1 MYQTS
6 SSRSS
11 SFMLMSKLLL
21 LLLLLP
27 SARCSKLWSIQLV
40 QKKTQQGRN
49 SCPRLQFGF
58 QFGLYHVVARL
69 SFLRSISLASLFTSL
84 SIFGWSDL
92 LQTALRRQA
101 AFSFAV
107 LCIIIFN
114 FSVFL
119 GPWVFSDPMCCSF
132 LTWFGH
138 DFPAGQFASVCSF
151 LIAATTRDSELFL
164 LSLVTRFARSQQL
177 STFAIWL
184 QAWTLSCRCP
194 VKLST

>member
-6 SSRSS
+6 FSRLR
-11 SFMLMSKLLL
+11 SFILMSKLLL

-92 LQTALRRQA
+92 LQTLRRQA

-114 FSVFL
+114 FSEKYE
-119 GPWVFSDPMCCSF
+119 PRKADC
-132 LTWFGH
+132 
-138 DFPAGQFASVCSF
+138 
-151 LIAATTRDSELFL
+151 LIKWLFL
-164 LSLVTRFARSQQL
+164 LMINQRDYELIPLVYNLWWADETQASLE
-177 STFAIWL
+177 
-184 QAWTLSCRCP
+184 
-194 VKLST
+194 